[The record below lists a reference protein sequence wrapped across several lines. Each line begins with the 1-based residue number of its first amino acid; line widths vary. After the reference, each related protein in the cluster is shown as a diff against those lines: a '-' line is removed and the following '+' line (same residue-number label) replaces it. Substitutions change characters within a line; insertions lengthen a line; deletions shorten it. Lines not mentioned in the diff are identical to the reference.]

1 MRAGALVS
9 AVGGGMHPDEYEPEN
24 WEKFDRALMS
34 IGTAETPKELSQ
46 ILMLHLLDGSYS
58 RRDLL
63 VAHGRVAEAR
73 GWR

>member
-1 MRAGALVS
+1 
-9 AVGGGMHPDEYEPEN
+9 MHPDGYKPEAHVTPPLDEYEPEDP
-24 WEKFDRALMS
+24 EKFDKALRS
-34 IGTAETPKELSQ
+34 IGTAETPEELNQ

-63 VAHGRVAEAR
+63 VAQGRVVEGK